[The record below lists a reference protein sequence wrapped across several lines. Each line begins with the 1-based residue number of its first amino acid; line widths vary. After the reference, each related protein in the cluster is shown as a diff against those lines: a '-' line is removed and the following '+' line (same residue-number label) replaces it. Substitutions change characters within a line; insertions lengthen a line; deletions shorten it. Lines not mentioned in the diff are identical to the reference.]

1 MAKRKAMSKTL
12 RFEVFKRDGFKCQ
25 YCGAHPP
32 QVILQVDHIHPVA
45 KGGSDEIGNLIT
57 SCQPCNLGK
66 GVRSLTSAPQG
77 MKEQTAEAQE
87 REAQIKGFSEVME
100 AARQRM
106 DREAWNVAAAL
117 EGAEEIDEFSRANL
131 QSIRMFIKRA
141 GYWPVLE
148 AAEAAYGRFGISQRA
163 FKYFCG
169 ICWGLIREIEAASAT
184 GGDL

>member
-12 RFEVFKRDGFKCQ
+12 RFEVFKRDGFQCQ
-25 YCGAHPP
+25 YCGANPP
-32 QVILQVDHIHPVA
+32 QVVLQVDHIHPVS

-66 GVRSLTSAPQG
+66 GVRPLSSVTQG
-77 MKEQTAEAQE
+77 MKEQAKEAAE
-87 REAQIKGFSEVME
+87 REEQIKGYAEVME

-106 DREAWNVAAAL
+106 EREAWAVAAAL
-117 EGAEEIDEFSRANL
+117 EGAEAIDEYSRANL

-141 GYWPVLE
+141 GYWPVIE
-148 AAEAAYGRFGISQRA
+148 AADTAYGRFGISQRA

-169 ICWGLIREIEAASAT
+169 ICWGLIREIENASAT
-184 GGDL
+184 GGDF